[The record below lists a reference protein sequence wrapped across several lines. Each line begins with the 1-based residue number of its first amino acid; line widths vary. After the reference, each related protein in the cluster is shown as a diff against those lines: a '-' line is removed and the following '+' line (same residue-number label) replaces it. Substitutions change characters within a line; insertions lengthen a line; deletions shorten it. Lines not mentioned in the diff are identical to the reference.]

1 MIVNYSFGSE
11 ESKFWGKIDSMDKAY
26 EHQKYEA
33 EIYKMWEE
41 SGAFEPIEKGVPYTV
56 LMPPPNA
63 NASLHAG
70 HAMYTIDDIMI
81 RWKRM
86 QGFSAVWIPGRD
98 HAGFETQFV
107 YEKKLAKEGKSRL
120 DFDRKT
126 LYENVFKFVEENSN
140 LIFSQFRRLGLS
152 ADWSRAV
159 FTLDV
164 TVLLRVFETFKQM
177 EKEGKVYRDEYLVNY
192 CNHCGTSLSELE
204 VDHVERTD
212 KLYYIKYGLLTVA
225 TVRPE
230 TMFGDTAVAI
240 NPKDVRYK
248 NLVGKTVKLPLT
260 TREIPIIADEMVDME
275 FGTGAVKITP
285 AHDPNDF
292 AAGNK
297 HNLKNISVID
307 LNGRMK
313 LPEDALVPDIEGK
326 KVKEAREMTVSKLEE
341 LGLLEKVNENYLHSV
356 TVCYKCGR
364 DLEPTITP
372 NWFIKVEE
380 LKKPVIEAT
389 NQELT
394 KFFPKRFKKQML
406 DWLKV
411 MHDWPISRQ
420 IVWGIRI
427 PVWYEV
433 NENSENVWVGWLDS
447 EKKFNQGTLKNEL
460 CKSNLEN
467 IETGLQW
474 VRAATGAEQPKYVVS
489 NEKPEGGNWLPETD
503 TFDTWFSS
511 GQWPLVTL
519 KPEEFETRLPTDFIG
534 TLEDILPFWISRMM
548 MFSLY
553 VKNKVPYKQVYLWS
567 KVTDAKGQKMSK
579 SKGNVV
585 NPVEFIDKY
594 GADAVRMALV
604 FGVAPGSSIP
614 FSEEKIRGMRNFA
627 NKVWNMGRF
636 IQMMFAEYDKGVPRR
651 FSEVDSLN
659 VDDKEIIKKFNAV
672 VKRVNGG
679 LEKLRF
685 SDAAEEIYE
694 FMWHEV
700 ADVYI
705 EKIKDRKNDEAALST
720 IKHVYLNC
728 LKLLHPIMPFVTE
741 TIWREF
747 MEEAKIGMRPGM
759 LIKAK
764 WPEII

>member
-1 MIVNYSFGSE
+1 ME
-11 ESKFWGKIDSMDKAY
+11 KAY
-26 EHQKYEA
+26 DHQKYEA
-33 EIYKMWEE
+33 DIYKMWEE
-41 SGAFEPIEKGVPYTV
+41 SGTFSPSTLGTPYTI

-86 QGFSAVWIPGRD
+86 QGYSAVWIPGRD

-126 LYENVFKFVEENSN
+126 LHENVFKFVEENSN

-159 FTLDV
+159 FTLDAPV
-164 TVLLRVFETFKQM
+164 IARVHETFTKM
-177 EKEGKVYRDEYLVNY
+177 ESEGKVYRDEYLVNY
-192 CNHCGTSLSELE
+192 CNFCGTSLSELE
-204 VDHVERTD
+204 VDHVERID
-212 KLYYIKYGLLTVA
+212 KLYFIKYGLLTVA

-230 TMFGDTAVAI
+230 TMFGDTAVAVS
-240 NPKDVRYK
+240 PKDKRYK
-248 NLVGKTVKLPLT
+248 DLIGKMVRLPLT
-260 TREIPIIADEMVDME
+260 TREIPIIGDDMVDMK

-285 AHDPNDF
+285 AHDSNDF
-292 AAGNK
+292 SVGKAHK
-297 HNLKNISVID
+297 LKSINVID
-307 LNGRMK
+307 LNGRIR
-313 LPEDALVPDIEGK
+313 LPNDMDDFGIEGK
-326 KVKEAREMTVSKLEE
+326 KVKEARELTVVKLQE
-341 LGLLEKVNENYLHSV
+341 LGLIEKIDENYLHNV

-372 NWFIKVEE
+372 NWFIRVDK
-380 LKKPVIEAT
+380 LKKPVIEAV
-389 NQELT
+389 NKEQT

-433 NENSENVWVGWLDS
+433 SINSENVWVGWLDD
-447 EKKFNQGTLKNEL
+447 ENKFNQGTLKNEL
-460 CKSNLEN
+460 TKTSFEN
-467 IETGLQW
+467 IENGLQW
-474 VRAATGAEQPKYVVS
+474 VRAAAEENQPKYIVAE
-489 NEKPEGGNWLPETD
+489 EKPTEGMWLPETD

-534 TLEDILPFWISRMM
+534 TLSDILPFWISRMM

-553 VKNKVPYKQVYLWS
+553 IINRIPYKTVYLWS

-585 NPVEFIDKY
+585 NPVDFIDKY

-604 FGVAPGSSIP
+604 FGVAPGSNIP
-614 FSEEKIRGMRNFA
+614 FSEEKIKGMRNFA
-627 NKVWNMGRF
+627 NKIWNVGRF
-636 IQMMFAEYDKGVPRR
+636 IRMMFEEYGKEVPSFAADRKI
-651 FSEVDSLN
+651 EN
-659 VDDKEIIKKFNAV
+659 GDDMEIVKKFNEMT
-672 VKRVNGG
+672 KKVNMG
-679 LEKLRF
+679 LDKLRF
-685 SDAAEEIYE
+685 SDAAEAIYE
-694 FMWHEV
+694 FMWHAL

-705 EKIKDRKNDEAALST
+705 EKIKDRKNDETALSLVRH
-720 IKHVYLNC
+720 IYLNC

-741 TIWREF
+741 TIWQEF
-747 MEEAKIGMRPGM
+747 GKEPKMGMYPGM
-759 LIKAK
+759 IIASK
-764 WPEII
+764 WPD